1 MFFVLRLDGCVEYAN
16 AALRQYCGIAAG
28 PIGTEH
34 CTRFVDRRDL
44 SALRRRLHAGRSS
57 EFTERL
63 RIRAAD
69 GDYREVNVQAAIVR
83 TPQPAYWIGVFLDA
97 DDAGNSVLLSTD
109 RRGLSLRTVMS
120 GNDCVELLSLDE
132 RVWAMSMNGTQMPEM
147 TDLSVGKWSDFWC
160 DNDLASARSAL
171 DAARSGKV
179 GRFEASVAT
188 GATTVSWWDVVITP
202 ILDAN
207 GKPESLLAI
216 SRDISHTKQLEAQL
230 RFLAE
235 SGEVLGSSLRIDETL
250 AGIARLAVPALV
262 SWCMISWQEPTRV
275 SSVRFAGKNQAVQ
288 EALDALPP
296 STWREQTIFLP
307 AISADVLTRFPLRNE
322 YFSRLQ
328 SLQSRSVAIIP
339 IISRSRILGALS
351 VGTTE
356 RVLTQDDVAL
366 FEELTRRIAM
376 ALENARLFDHQDRV
390 ARALQ
395 DAMLPTRFPSVRDVT
410 LSTYYA
416 PGRKEAD
423 VGGDWYDAFAL
434 SDGRLVLS
442 VGDVCGSGL
451 GAAVTMGHLR
461 QAIRAIARTTDD
473 PATILNVVDG
483 QFQLDVPH
491 ALATAIVAI
500 FDPLSHRLHYALAGH
515 PPPLVRA
522 ASGEVTELNGTGLP
536 LGIRGASEPPT
547 QHFVLASGS
556 VLVLY
561 TDGLIEGSRDVIA
574 GQALLRSAVAKLGS
588 TELKSAAKVL
598 YDAVLRDAPI
608 DDDVAIITLGLCGST
623 ASALALQSR
632 PECS

>member
-1 MFFVLRLDGCVEYAN
+1 MFFVLRLDGCVEYAS

-34 CTRFVDRRDL
+34 CSRFVDRRDL
-44 SALRRRLHAGRSS
+44 RALLRRLHAGRIS
-57 EFTERL
+57 ELTERL
-63 RIRAAD
+63 RIRAAN
-69 GDYREVNVQAAIVR
+69 GDYREVSVQAALVR
-83 TPQPAYWIGVFLDA
+83 TPQPAHWIGVLLDA
-97 DDAGNSVLLSTD
+97 DGAGNSALLSTD

-147 TDLSVGKWSDFWC
+147 TDFSVGKWSDFWSE
-160 DNDLASARSAL
+160 NDLASARSAL

-207 GKPESLLAI
+207 GEPESLLAI

-250 AGIARLAVPALV
+250 VGIARLAVPALV
-262 SWCMISWQEPTRV
+262 SWCMISWQERTRV

-288 EALDALPP
+288 AALDALPP
-296 STWREQTIFLP
+296 FAWREQTIFLP
-307 AISADVLTRFPLRNE
+307 AISADVLTRLSLRDE

-328 SLQSRSVAIIP
+328 SLQSRSVAIVP
-339 IISRSRILGALS
+339 IISRSQALGALS
-351 VGTTE
+351 VGTSE

-395 DAMLPTRFPSVRDVT
+395 DAMLPTRFPAVRDVT

-451 GAAVTMGHLR
+451 RAAVTMGHLR

-491 ALATAIVAI
+491 ALATAIVVI
-500 FDPLSHRLHYALAGH
+500 FDPLSHRLDYALAGH

-522 ASGEVTELNGTGLP
+522 ASGEVTELMGPGLP

-547 QHFVLASGS
+547 QHVALASGS

-574 GQALLRSAVAKLGS
+574 GQGLLRCAVAKLSS
-588 TELKSAAKVL
+588 TELKSAAQVL
-598 YDAVLRDAPI
+598 YDTVLRDAPI

-623 ASALALQSR
+623 ALALALHSR